1 MTDERTTGTE
11 NASLAEHKLD
21 GEVEH
26 IVYESE
32 DASYTVFRLRDAQGA
47 VFTAVGTMPGL
58 SPGQTVR
65 LSGKWEMHKDHG
77 RQFRVNSFEYSLP
90 ATREGLIKY
99 LSSGVVKGIG
109 EKYAK
114 AIVDTFG
121 TDTLNVL
128 NQQSRRLKEVPGLG
142 KKRIEAI
149 RQAWKDNA
157 DRRESQIYLQ
167 GLGINP
173 AWFVRIYDKYGN
185 EAPEII
191 RSNPY
196 RLAAEVKGIGFT
208 YADKIARL
216 QA

>member
-1 MTDERTTGTE
+1 MTDELGTGSGS
-11 NASLAEHKLD
+11 ASLAEHKLN

-26 IVYESE
+26 VVYESE
-32 DASYTVFRLRDAQGA
+32 DASYTVFRLRDPQGA
-47 VFTAVGTMPGL
+47 VHTAVGTVPGL

-77 RQFRVNSFEYSLP
+77 RQVRVSSCVFSLP
-90 ATREGLIKY
+90 ATRDGLIKY

-149 RQAWKDNA
+149 RKAWKENS

-185 EAPEII
+185 EI
-191 RSNPY
+191 
-196 RLAAEVKGIGFT
+196 K
-208 YADKIARL
+208 
-216 QA
+216 